1 MSIAPEWSVVFFG
14 LIGLSI
20 VLGCAYLVIRK
31 LFGKKRH
38 GDKNKVKPMDFK
50 GFFKG
55 AAVVKDLGSIG
66 NNKACFVFCHFY
78 LQSFQIQ
85 SDQIKLSEHM
95 EQNEK
100 EQAGTKEEVS
110 SKHKLNRLGINN
122 IQKAK

>member
-1 MSIAPEWSVVFFG
+1 MRAEKIAFIYEFIAPEWSVVFFG

-38 GDKNKVKPMDFK
+38 GDKNKAKPMDFK

-55 AAVVKDLGSIG
+55 AAVVKDLGSLG
-66 NNKACFVFCHFY
+66 NNKACFVACHF
-78 LQSFQIQ
+78 LFVDSFQIQ
-85 SDQIKLSEHM
+85 NDQMKLGEHM

-100 EQAGTKEEVS
+100 EQTGAKEEV
-110 SKHKLNRLGINN
+110 IF
-122 IQKAK
+122 KA